1 MAVEEAK
8 GRIPGE
14 VSLSAVAK
22 VEDVAAAADHK
33 KLDRTLELGQASRQL
48 TRFLDIGR
56 AVAVT
61 VHEKDGSPNGLGLPE
76 R

>member
-1 MAVEEAK
+1 MAVEEAN

-22 VEDVAAAADHK
+22 VEDVHPAADHK
-33 KLDRTLELGQASRQL
+33 KLDGTLELGQALRQP
-48 TRFLDIGR
+48 TRFLDTGGG
-56 AVAVT
+56 VAVT
-61 VHEKDGSPNGLGLPE
+61 MHKKDRSSNGLGLPE